1 MHCQG
6 SFFGP
11 DVVHRCSGHLC
22 ILSRFLGANLSL
34 SHLSVVLTL
43 LHHLYA
49 PINARILRSR
59 GTLSMSLPGE
69 VAGGWSS
76 SRGLRSQTLIIFFL
90 PSASHS
96 LDDHSSHQMDRQ
108 ISCLL
113 LFPLSFF
120 LYSAYSLSLF
130 VGPLSGPQAPTHML
144 GRAGGS
150 SIGSSASCALGS
162 RGSIII
168 LPLCSLPSD
177 GFEPRLYSVCLFAF
191 VRSCLFVI
199 PPPPFPSLAPTL
211 PPLPTFGRPHR
222 V

>member
-1 MHCQG
+1 MRQQNGLLKIRVVKLLTGLAFGSRYSFSHCMHGVDMHCQG

-49 PINARILRSR
+49 PINAHILRSR

-108 ISCLL
+108 IGCLL
-113 LFPLSFF
+113 LSPSHFF
-120 LYSAYSLSLF
+120 FILLILSLSLC
-130 VGPLSGPQAPTHML
+130 
-144 GRAGGS
+144 GS
-150 SIGSSASCALGS
+150 SLWPPGPHAHAGEGRRLQYWIISQLCAGQQRIYHNPAALFSA
-162 RGSIII
+162 
-168 LPLCSLPSD
+168 
-177 GFEPRLYSVCLFAF
+177 F
-191 VRSCLFVI
+191 
-199 PPPPFPSLAPTL
+199 
-211 PPLPTFGRPHR
+211 
-222 V
+222 

>member
-1 MHCQG
+1 MSRPLCWVLIQSG
-6 SFFGP
+6 PLKPDFESF
-11 DVVHRCSGHLC
+11 
-22 ILSRFLGANLSL
+22 
-34 SHLSVVLTL
+34 
-43 LHHLYA
+43 
-49 PINARILRSR
+49 RSR
-59 GTLSMSLPGE
+59 LTAWMI
-69 VAGGWSS
+69 
-76 SRGLRSQTLIIFFL
+76 T
-90 PSASHS
+90 
-96 LDDHSSHQMDRQ
+96 
-108 ISCLL
+108 
-113 LFPLSFF
+113 
-120 LYSAYSLSLF
+120 
-130 VGPLSGPQAPTHML
+130 APTKRMGKAVVFCFFQFFSLALAPRPLVHML

-199 PPPPFPSLAPTL
+199 PPPLLPSLAPTL